1 MGGWREDDIGRGW
14 GDREEVV
21 MRTLRASSSGDLTRI
36 SALFSCGIRKSHLL
50 NLVLSVECRGEKNR
64 DRGCNLEAWCFKCRL
79 PHHMA

>member
-14 GDREEVV
+14 GDREEVL

-50 NLVLSVECRGEKNR
+50 NLVLSVECRGEKTGIE
-64 DRGCNLEAWCFKCRL
+64 DAIWKPGV
-79 PHHMA
+79 